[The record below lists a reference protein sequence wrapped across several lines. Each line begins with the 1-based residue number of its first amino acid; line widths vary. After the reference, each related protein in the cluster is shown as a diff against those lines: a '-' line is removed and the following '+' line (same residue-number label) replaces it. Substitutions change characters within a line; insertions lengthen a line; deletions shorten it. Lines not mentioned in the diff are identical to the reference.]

1 MLKLGRQS
9 VLLVAALLAVSAVVF
24 GATSPAVANN
34 CWVDNLGHQHC
45 DVVVTDPGTPGTISG
60 PGAGPADFTPGPT
73 SCVDKFAKP
82 APAEIPCS
90 NGKGWW
96 DNARQCYWTLDD
108 PQRSAPGRDPSV
120 GAFYSCDPLPSFCA
134 SVPLGSCFGLSQWLA
149 APPPGIQ
156 QYTPAQAA
164 GKLAKTFVLTAIDIG
179 MAPEEKVHTDDPA
192 GTAAYRRTW
201 VGIPVWLWVNNP
213 TSTSWGPE
221 LKTATLGGVT
231 VTATAKVQSL
241 TWNSGD
247 GQNVT
252 CGAGTPFNAA
262 AYANTAAVDSP
273 TCGLRYQ
280 RTSKGGAFTVTATT
294 NWVVEWSGEGQTGNI
309 QMPTTST
316 STTLRVGELQSVNV
330 VTPAGDTKH

>member
-1 MLKLGRQS
+1 MLNSKRGLG
-9 VLLVAALLAVSAVVF
+9 VLATALLAIALVVVGAV
-24 GATSPAVANN
+24 GPAAANTCHTDDAGN
-34 CWVDNLGHQHC
+34 QVC
-45 DVVVTDPGTPGTISG
+45 DVETGTPGNPGTNPG

-96 DNARQCYWTLDD
+96 DNTRQCYWTLDN
-108 PQRSAPGRDPSV
+108 PQRSAPGRDPAV

-134 SVPLGSCFGLSQWLA
+134 SVPVGSCFGISQWLDT
-149 APPPGIQ
+149 PPPGIQ

-179 MAPEEKVHTDDPA
+179 MAPEQKVHTDDPA

-213 TSTSWGPE
+213 TSSSWGPE
-221 LKTATLGGVT
+221 SKTATLGGVT

-252 CGAGTPFNAA
+252 CGAGTAFNAA
-262 AYANTAAVDSP
+262 AYANQAAVDSP

-280 RTSKGGAFTVTATT
+280 HTSNGGTFTVTATT
-294 NWVVEWSGEGQTGNI
+294 NWIVEWSGGGQSGNI
-309 QMPTTST
+309 QMPTTSS
-316 STTLRVGELQSVNV
+316 STTVRVGELQSVNV
-330 VTPAGDTKH
+330 VNPAGDTFH